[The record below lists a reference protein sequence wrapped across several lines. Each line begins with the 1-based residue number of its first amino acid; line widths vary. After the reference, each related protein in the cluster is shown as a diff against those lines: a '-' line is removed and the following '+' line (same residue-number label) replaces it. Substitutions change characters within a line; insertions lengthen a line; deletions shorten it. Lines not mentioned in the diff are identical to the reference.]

1 MSLPKI
7 AQTPEFFVIDKRKND
22 SGEFSV
28 AVVDSLG
35 RSFCVS
41 HFLGGETFTT
51 YEDGCWSGCA
61 PVPDDT
67 IHANELGIT
76 PARHRLEH
84 DLWHHLVGIFVY
96 RTLGSPI
103 IWRDA
108 HGTPQPKGRIEYQVE
123 GRIINLS
130 EKRVWGPCE
139 EEEWLVTALS
149 HRYHNELSRDHGASI
164 WLANNNHDVELMM
177 QTAKQILDQ
186 IPSD

>member
-1 MSLPKI
+1 MNLLEINPN
-7 AQTPEFFVIDKRKND
+7 PEFFVLDKRKNG
-22 SGEFSV
+22 SGEFCI

-41 HFLGGETFTT
+41 HFIGGETFTT
-51 YEDGCWSGCA
+51 YETGHWSGCG
-61 PVPDDT
+61 PVPDDS
-67 IHANELGIT
+67 IHAAELGIT

-96 RTLGSPI
+96 KTLGSPI

-108 HGTPQPKGRIEYQVE
+108 HGIEQPKEITRIGLDLVE
-123 GRIINLS
+123 
-130 EKRVWGPCE
+130 WGPSH

-149 HRYHNELSRDHGASI
+149 HRYHNEHSRDHGASI
-164 WLANNNHDVELMM
+164 WLSNNGHDVETML
-177 QTAKQILDQ
+177 QTARQILDQ